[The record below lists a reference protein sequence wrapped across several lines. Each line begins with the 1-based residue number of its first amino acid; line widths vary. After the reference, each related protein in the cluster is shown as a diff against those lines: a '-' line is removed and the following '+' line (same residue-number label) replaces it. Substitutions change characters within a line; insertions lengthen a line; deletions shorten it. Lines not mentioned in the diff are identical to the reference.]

1 MKHPYEDILHLPHHV
16 SETHPRMSRIDRAA
30 QFSPFA
36 ALTGYGEVIR
46 EAARLTDR
54 KIQPDEDCQAELNQK
69 FQLLREQIAQHPW
82 VTVTYFLPDHKK
94 AGGRYVSL
102 SGQVKKILDYEQML
116 VLTDGTEIPLPDI
129 IDLESDLFLH
139 VLNDR
144 NN

>member
-1 MKHPYEDILHLPHHV
+1 MPQNYEDIIHLPHHV
-16 SETHPRMSRIDRAA
+16 SETHPKMSRIDRAA

-46 EAARLTDR
+46 EAARLTDQ
-54 KIQPDEDCQAELNQK
+54 KIQLDEDRQVELNQK
-69 FQLLREQIAQHPW
+69 FQLLREQIPEHPW

-102 SGQVKKILDYEQML
+102 SGQVKKVLDYEQML

-129 IDLESDLFLH
+129 IDLESDLFLQ
-139 VLNDR
+139 VLADKND
-144 NN
+144 